1 MSDEALIIIGASAF
15 FLCLG
20 AIVSFVLLGILDGER
35 EYRAASQESYVEAS
49 LRPSTGLVAVSSQ
62 GAPYDQQRDLG
73 ALSELC
79 IVGGCVRQAVVR
91 EVRGGPTDY
100 EAGYCEIHCNSEV
113 QKAQAF
119 VWALHR
125 IEAASNEDRWDW
137 ALGQGR
143 N

>member
-1 MSDEALIIIGASAF
+1 MSDELLIIIGGGTF

-20 AIVSFVLLGILDGER
+20 AIVSFVLLGVLDGER

-49 LRPSTGLVAVSSQ
+49 LRPSTGLVAVSTQ
-62 GAPYDQQRDLG
+62 ERPIDWETDFIDPWKGNQAKIEEM
-73 ALSELC
+73 EL
-79 IVGGCVRQAVVR
+79 A
-91 EVRGGPTDY
+91 
-100 EAGYCEIHCNSEV
+100 
-113 QKAQAF
+113 KAQAF

-125 IEAASNEDRWDW
+125 IEAASSEDRWDW